1 MQFQSRREATPPCLS
16 APATRSSMNL
26 VSTLAGCGMKPH
38 SRRACRPDPPRPRS
52 PNPRGGILVSPRL
65 EYVEN
70 GVGVLCEGDTADGK
84 KELTV
89 TPQTF
94 MGSTRSSATARS
106 SRWRRAGQK
115 LMALDPQLPAT
126 RALPYAGVRKSLPV
140 RNPYGTEHQRTH
152 KDDHRWRGRNGGQ
165 NHSLA
170 KRIRERPRSING
182 SDQNNKHRLGGRCA
196 NALFMSAAATGD
208 RCPGCTPSLVSLTF
222 GSNSP
227 SESLTGRGR
236 PAQSPHSRLAP

>member
-1 MQFQSRREATPPCLS
+1 
-16 APATRSSMNL
+16 MNL

-52 PNPRGGILVSPRL
+52 PDPRGRILVSPRL
-65 EYVEN
+65 EYFEN
-70 GVGVLCEGDTADGK
+70 GVRRSLRRGYCRWQEGIDSDTSDLHGHHKIISYGK
-84 KELTV
+84 IIAV
-89 TPQTF
+89 
-94 MGSTRSSATARS
+94 A
-106 SRWRRAGQK
+106 AGRTK